1 MAKPR
6 IMGRKLLNDL
16 PPKEVDLKD
25 ATTLEEA
32 IKRIYTITRRL
43 RRECPWDR
51 EQTFDSIRHLTIEE
65 VFELSDAIIKKD
77 WEAIQEELGD
87 VLLHVMFYS
96 VMGEEQEKF
105 NIVDVI
111 NKLSNKLIERHPHV
125 YGNLTVENA
134 TQVKQNWEK
143 IKNKKSE
150 RKSVLDGV
158 PNSMPS
164 LIKAYRLQE
173 KAAQY
178 GFDWN
183 NISNVKEKVKEELK
197 ELEKAETQEEKEKEF
212 GDLLFALVNYARHMG
227 INPDTALELAN
238 KKFKQR
244 FQKIEEEAKK
254 RNVSLEQMTL
264 EEMDQV
270 WNKAKESER

>member
-1 MAKPR
+1 
-6 IMGRKLLNDL
+6 MGRKLLNDL

>member
-1 MAKPR
+1 MAKQLP
-6 IMGRKLLNDL
+6 MEKKLLSEL
-16 PPKEVDLKD
+16 PPKEFDLQD
-25 ATTLEEA
+25 ATSLEEA
-32 IKRIYTITRRL
+32 IKRIYTITKRL
-43 RRECPWDR
+43 RSECPWDR

-105 NIVDVI
+105 NIVEVI

-125 YGNLTVENA
+125 YGTLTVDNA
-134 TQVKQNWEK
+134 SQVKQNWEK
-143 IKNKKSE
+143 IKNKKAK

-158 PNSMPS
+158 PDSMPS

-173 KAAQY
+173 KAGQY

-183 NISNVKEKVKEELK
+183 NSEDVREKVLEELK
-197 ELEKAETQEEKEKEF
+197 ELEKASSQAEKEKEL
-212 GDLLFALVNYARHMG
+212 GDLLFALVNYARHLG

-238 KKFKQR
+238 KKFKER
-244 FQKIEEEAKK
+244 FQKIEEEARK
-254 RNVSLEQMTL
+254 RNVPLEQMTL
-264 EEMDQV
+264 EEMDRI
-270 WNKAKESER
+270 WNKAKESEK